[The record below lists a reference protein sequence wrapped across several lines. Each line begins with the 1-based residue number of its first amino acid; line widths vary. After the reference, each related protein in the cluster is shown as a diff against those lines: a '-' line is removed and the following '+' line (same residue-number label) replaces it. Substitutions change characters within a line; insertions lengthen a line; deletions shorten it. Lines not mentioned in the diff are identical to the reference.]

1 MIKNLRNLRDG
12 ELTRKSTEF
21 EQVQNLLITYDY
33 LFIFDFFI
41 QQNNCFRTRDNRFD
55 DLLDLYVQIVL
66 KQGQIEVESQSAD
79 LSPDQYRNTDMELI
93 NRREVEDLN
102 KSIIVNESNS
112 RFQFL
117 NLTFFQESANLKI
130 RQMEK
135 TKGVVNELQSMTW

>member
-1 MIKNLRNLRDG
+1 MIIF
-12 ELTRKSTEF
+12 SF
-21 EQVQNLLITYDY
+21 
-33 LFIFDFFI
+33 FDFFI

-112 RFQFL
+112 QFQFL
-117 NLTFFQESANLKI
+117 NFTFFSGI
-130 RQMEK
+130 C
-135 TKGVVNELQSMTW
+135 